1 MTEIADIERSMEL
14 LRIRCHEEIDALAE
28 RVSGE
33 TVRLGGEGWVI
44 ETYRVLHNWLFPVA
58 FAVGEKNGTYA
69 LFVFHDGELEDIPEG
84 EPYFTSEKLDEVLAV
99 RDVGI
104 ASHASMTNG
113 DGGAGKEAAM
123 RNVEDLIIDERVL
136 SGLTVCGGR

>member
-1 MTEIADIERSMEL
+1 MNASNEEKMSAAILDGMCR
-14 LRIRCHEEIDALAE
+14 EEIEEFSKYVMDGTCALNAD
-28 RVSGE
+28 
-33 TVRLGGEGWVI
+33 GWNI
-44 ETYRVLHNWLFPVA
+44 ETFRVVHNALWPMS
-58 FAVGEKNGTYA
+58 FAVGHKDGVYA
-69 LFVFHDGELEDIPEG
+69 LFVFHGGEFPEIPEG